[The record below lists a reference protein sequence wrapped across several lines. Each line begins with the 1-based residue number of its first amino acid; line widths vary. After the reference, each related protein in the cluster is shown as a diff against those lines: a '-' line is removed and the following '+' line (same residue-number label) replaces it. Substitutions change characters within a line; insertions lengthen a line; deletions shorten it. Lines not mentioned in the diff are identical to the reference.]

1 MSACERLCV
10 PASATLPASPVWT
23 HLCCW
28 ALTERTALVTHSGGA
43 RCKLGLGSSGRGG
56 RAACLGAEPALN
68 YQHLCPAPLPPAG
81 GEAAT
86 AAGCAGSSGQVAS
99 VLLLLR

>member
-1 MSACERLCV
+1 M
-10 PASATLPASPVWT
+10 
-23 HLCCW
+23 
-28 ALTERTALVTHSGGA
+28 ERTARVTHSGGA

-56 RAACLGAEPALN
+56 RVACLGAEPALN
-68 YQHLCPAPLPPAG
+68 HQHLCPTPLPPTG

-86 AAGCAGSSGQVAS
+86 TTGCAGSSGRVAS